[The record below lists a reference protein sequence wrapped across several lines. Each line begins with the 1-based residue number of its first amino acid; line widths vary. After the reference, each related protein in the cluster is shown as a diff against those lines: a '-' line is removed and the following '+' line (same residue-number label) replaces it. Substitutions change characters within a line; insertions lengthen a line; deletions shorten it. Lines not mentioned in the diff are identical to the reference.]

1 MLTQSVLMTQTDA
14 RLCVLQIQSMLENA
28 EKHFQRGMTYYNH
41 AREEIFRLHQY
52 EGWKAL
58 GYTSWREC
66 VKAEFSKGQ
75 STLYKQL
82 SAALVE
88 QQINSP
94 IGTIPERVLR
104 PLTHKKY
111 SEDTRKML
119 WEVAVKVTGN
129 PASVTS
135 GTMNAVVQTL
145 EEAIVTGTLQDEQG
159 TQHPVFE
166 HIKADALA
174 RAVESR
180 ERHRQYL
187 QSGAGVKIVSAI
199 EAKPGEDDQNC
210 VILRI
215 TGTITP
221 EQRKNLLNA
230 KILKITAWSNDDAT
244 KTV

>member
-1 MLTQSVLMTQTDA
+1 MLTQSVTMTNPEA

-58 GYTSWREC
+58 GYASWRAC
-66 VKAEFSKGQ
+66 VQAEFNQGQ

-88 QQINSP
+88 TQINSP

-104 PLTHKKY
+104 PLTKKKY

-135 GTMNAVVQTL
+135 GVMNSVVETL
-145 EEAIVTGTLQDEQG
+145 EEAIVTGTLQDEIG
-159 TQHPVFE
+159 VQHPVFE
-166 HIKADALA
+166 HIKSDALA

-187 QSGAGVKIVSAI
+187 QSGAGTKIVSAI
-199 EAKPGEDDQNC
+199 EAKPIEDDQNC
-210 VILRI
+210 VVLRL

-221 EQRKNLLNA
+221 EQRASLLNA
-230 KILKITAWSNDDAT
+230 KNLKITAWSNDE
-244 KTV
+244 